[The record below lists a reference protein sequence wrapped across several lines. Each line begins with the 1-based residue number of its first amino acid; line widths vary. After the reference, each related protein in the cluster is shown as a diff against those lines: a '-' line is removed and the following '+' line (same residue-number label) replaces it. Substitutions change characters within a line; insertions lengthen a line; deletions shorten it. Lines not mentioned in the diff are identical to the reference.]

1 MFLKLM
7 KFFELKF
14 FYFCI
19 SKFNFF
25 YKKKKIKN
33 TDFSEIKKKLQN
45 KNIALVGNSHRLLRK
60 INRIDTYDVV
70 IRINIVPPK
79 KIHRQV
85 GKRIDFLFL
94 QGSGGTHWLL
104 EKDIPKVWLEN
115 VSSQTSNYAKGK
127 IFHYPELW
135 EKDLSRTLKNNCP
148 TAGAKSIHFLLKILK
163 NPKITLFGFDH
174 KPGNWY
180 IYNFNRLHD
189 YKKEAKFFKSL
200 VKKYKNIKY
209 AL

>member
-7 KFFELKF
+7 RFFELKF
-14 FYFCI
+14 FIFVSRNSI
-19 SKFNFF
+19 FF
-25 YKKKKIKN
+25 IKKKIKN

-70 IRINIVPPK
+70 IRINIVTPNN
-79 KIHRQV
+79 IHRQV
-85 GKRIDFLFL
+85 GMRIDFLFL
-94 QGSGGTHWLL
+94 PGSGGTDWLL
-104 EKDIPKVWLEN
+104 DFDIPKVWLEN
-115 VSSQTSNYAKGK
+115 VSSQVSNYAKGK

-189 YKKEAKFFKSL
+189 YKKKPNFLK
-200 VKKYKNIKY
+200 V
-209 AL
+209 